1 MTPTKFLRPIV
12 PLVKGWALSFLGWGM
27 VGFVLG
33 MNFVRNTGVPWTQ
46 ALHASMRDQLP
57 WALLTPLLF
66 RFAMRYPINRAT
78 WKRRFAAH
86 ILTCAVTVWGIHQW
100 KMLVD
105 PGPGPH
111 RPLTPISDKDFDRHR
126 QRPFGPP
133 PPAWDFFHFASVEIP
148 IYIMIVSVAHT
159 LRFHRRAEIG
169 AAQLASARLQ
179 ALQAQLRPHFLFNTL
194 NTIAG
199 LTHKAPDKADS
210 VLIMLSE
217 LLRLSLETSGE
228 THVSLQRE
236 LDFTEKYLAIMQ
248 IRYYDRVC
256 YQFQIAQDAL
266 NASVPTLLLQP
277 LVENA
282 IKHAI
287 EPNPGGGKIDIRAC
301 RDADFLGL
309 SVSDTGPGISK
320 SEALREGFGLSSTR
334 ARLHELYGEQGFLE
348 IDNESGFTVKIKIPF
363 RTTA

>member
-1 MTPTKFLRPIV
+1 
-12 PLVKGWALSFLGWGM
+12 
-27 VGFVLG
+27 
-33 MNFVRNTGVPWTQ
+33 
-46 ALHASMRDQLP
+46 
-57 WALLTPLLF
+57 
-66 RFAMRYPINRAT
+66 MRYPINRAN
-78 WKRRFAAH
+78 WKMRFAAH

-100 KMLVD
+100 KMLVY
-105 PGPGPH
+105 PGGPGPH
-111 RPLTPISDKDFDRHR
+111 RRPLSISEKDLDPHR
-126 QRPFGPP
+126 EHPFGPP

-159 LRFHRRAEIG
+159 LRFHRRAEIR

-194 NTIAG
+194 NTIAA
-199 LTHKAPDKADS
+199 LTHKSPDKADS
-210 VLIMLSE
+210 VLTILSE

-228 THVSLQRE
+228 THVPLQRE
-236 LDFTEKYLAIMQ
+236 LDFTEKYLTIMH
-248 IRYYDRVC
+248 IRYDDRVR

-266 NASVPTLLLQP
+266 NACVPTLLLQP

-287 EPNPGGGKIDIRAC
+287 EPNPAGGKIDIRAC

-320 SEALREGFGLSSTR
+320 PEAVRKGFGLSSTR
-334 ARLHELYGEQGFLE
+334 ARLHELYGEQGLLE

-363 RTTA
+363 RTAA